1 MSKDRIQIDGVWYV
15 KEQDT
20 NTVQELQP
28 SDVTN
33 YIGCVYETDAFCWEA
48 TMIYRDDLETLYPDV
63 SVEFTDKRDADRK
76 NWIVEYWD
84 NTKWFQGVYNN
95 DPESLVDARA
105 TMDVKGINDFR
116 TFLKY
121 IEQRGWIDLSE

>member
-63 SVEFTDKRDADRK
+63 SVEFTDKRDADRE

-95 DPESLVDARA
+95 APESLVDARA

>member
-63 SVEFTDKRDADRK
+63 SVEFTDKRDADRE

-95 DPESLVDARA
+95 DPKSLVDARA

-121 IEQRGWIDLSE
+121 IEQRG

>member
-63 SVEFTDKRDADRK
+63 SVEFTDKRDADRE

-95 DPESLVDARA
+95 DPKSLVDARA

>member
-63 SVEFTDKRDADRK
+63 SVEFTDKRDADRE

>member
-63 SVEFTDKRDADRK
+63 SVEFTDKRDADRE

-95 DPESLVDARA
+95 APKSLVDARA

>member
-33 YIGCVYETDAFCWEA
+33 YIGCTYETDDFCWEA
-48 TMIYRDDLETLYPDV
+48 MMIYRDDLETLYPDV
-63 SVEFTDKRDADRK
+63 SVEFTDKRDADRE

-84 NTKWFQGVYNN
+84 NPSWLRGVFHGHE
-95 DPESLVDARA
+95 ESMVDARA

>member
-63 SVEFTDKRDADRK
+63 SVEFTDKRDADRE

-95 DPESLVDARA
+95 DPGSIGSARA